1 MNAYLGSSKVASE
14 KRSTISRMSVVEVVV
29 VRDPQ
34 LRSCTCVCTCVRTNQ
49 RPPDTSCFLKK
60 EVGDDF
66 ISFDGLME
74 ECVRDIFRQVSS
86 EKRVRASHAVCQYL
100 ARCKARSLGS
110 SDHRQR
116 NESRC
121 RAAVAQR
128 TDTWDEVELYS
139 SSYRAVS

>member
-1 MNAYLGSSKVASE
+1 M
-14 KRSTISRMSVVEVVV
+14 
-29 VRDPQ
+29 
-34 LRSCTCVCTCVRTNQ
+34 
-49 RPPDTSCFLKK
+49 
-60 EVGDDF
+60 GDDF